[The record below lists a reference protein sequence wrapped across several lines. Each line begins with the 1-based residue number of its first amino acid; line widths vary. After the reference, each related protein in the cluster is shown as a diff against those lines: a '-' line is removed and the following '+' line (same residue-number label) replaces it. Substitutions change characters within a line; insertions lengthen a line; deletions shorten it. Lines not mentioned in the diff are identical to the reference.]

1 MKKIMFIIAA
11 TLLSIAAQ
19 AQTDTLR
26 WGQHDP
32 TYYYYWPGYGPWV
45 DQWTASYISSYET
58 ISVQISSEPRLE
70 IWEKKEITLRS
81 CYTDRP
87 LSVIGVAA
95 AIGGYT
101 TDANGRYWDT
111 SSANCPPES
120 FVLYG
125 RKNGR
130 PAFIDSAC
138 WTSTT
143 PRYQYGNLPTMK
155 IYEAYFDREHTVMDT
170 FYVGMTHNY
179 GYYTC
184 GEHQQSKATYLYLA
198 HPHLIAC
205 YYTVDPLQGDSLFHK
220 PAEYYTIPQ
229 MVYPDS
235 LIDIFPD
242 LADTAIHDRRTT
254 FHPSN
259 GMMGDRYPCVFP
271 IIDTTGV
278 NFDDL
283 YERWDSLM
291 GIQHDCP
298 RVSRLR
304 PEGLGHGCV
313 NMAWRGDS
321 CHAAYQLKYGK
332 FFDPE
337 EDYRQYDVTGNN
349 IYIDVDSNVLYKV
362 MVRGRCGCG
371 LEEWSPWVSTMFL
384 LTAYNATVVDSNQ
397 LRLDEGLEM
406 LTTVSPNPA
415 HGKATVFSSLH
426 IRSIDVYS
434 ADGHR
439 LDHINVGGLSHELDL
454 SRYAKGLCLLK
465 INTYRG
471 TTVRKL
477 IVE

>member
-1 MKKIMFIIAA
+1 MFIIAA
-11 TLLSIAAQ
+11 TLLSIAAL

-32 TYYYYWPGYGPWV
+32 RYYYMWPGYGPWI
-45 DQWTASYISSYET
+45 DQFAPGSIGESWYIFNGASRILGAYRKDIG
-58 ISVQISSEPRLE
+58 
-70 IWEKKEITLRS
+70 LRP

-87 LSVIGVAA
+87 MTVIGVAA
-95 AIGGYT
+95 PLRYNSERWRTDIRPGG
-101 TDANGRYWDT
+101 NMIWDT
-111 SSANCPPES
+111 STANLPQES
-120 FVLYG
+120 FVLYEW
-125 RKNGR
+125 NGTR
-130 PAFIDSAC
+130 PVFIDSAC
-138 WTSTT
+138 WTNTT
-143 PRYQYGNLPTMK
+143 PRYCYTRAYDGDYPV
-155 IYEAYFDREHTVMDT
+155 YEAYFDKPHVVMDT
-170 FYVGMTHNY
+170 FYVGTTNNGFYCILRQPGQSSYSFPLMYIAHTPFEIPSSLLY
-179 GYYTC
+179 AS
-184 GEHQQSKATYLYLA
+184 GEDFENHC
-198 HPHLIAC
+198 HR
-205 YYTVDPLQGDSLFHK
+205 
-220 PAEYYTIPQ
+220 PAMQYFIPQ
-229 MVYPDS
+229 IIYDS
-235 LIDIFPD
+235 FTIANVTRLT
-242 LADTAIHDRRTT
+242 DTGIIAYNTT
-254 FHPSN
+254 GNFVN
-259 GMMGDRYPCVFP
+259 IYP
-271 IIDTTGV
+271 IIDTTSV

-283 YERWDSLM
+283 YEGWDTIPGL
-291 GIQHDCP
+291 GQHDCP